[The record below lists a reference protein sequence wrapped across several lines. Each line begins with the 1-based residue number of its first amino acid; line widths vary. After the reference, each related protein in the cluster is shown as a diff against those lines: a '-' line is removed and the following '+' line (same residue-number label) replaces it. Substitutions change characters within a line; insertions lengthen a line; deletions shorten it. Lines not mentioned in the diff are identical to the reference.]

1 MPVAINTL
9 HSSALPTEL
18 SREYNKEV
26 VFRPETDFSS
36 RLLQQNAPFRLCTHP
51 SGGPS
56 KLLPARRSRT
66 ADLRMPVAINTLQ
79 SSALPTE
86 LSREYNKEVVFR
98 PETDFSSRLLQQNAP
113 FRLCTHPSGGPS
125 KLLPARRSRTAD
137 LRMPVA
143 INTLQSSAL
152 PTELSR
158 EYNKEVVFRPETD
171 FSSRLLQQ
179 NAPFRLCTHPS
190 GGPSKLLPARR
201 SRTADLR
208 MPVAINTLQS
218 SALPTELSREYNKE
232 VVFRP
237 ETDFS
242 SRLLQ
247 QNAPFRLCTHPS
259 GGPSKL
265 LPARRSRTADLRMP
279 VAINTLQSSAL
290 PTELSR
296 EYNKEVVF
304 RPETDFSSRL
314 LQQNAPFRLCT
325 HPSGGPSKLLPARR
339 SRTADLRMPVAIN
352 TLQSSALPTE
362 LSREYNKEVVFR
374 PETDFSSQLLQQN
387 APFRLCTHPS
397 GGPSKVLPARRSR
410 TADLRMPVAINTLQS
425 SALPTE
431 LSREYNKEVVFRP
444 ETDFK
449 SQLLQQNAPFRLC
462 THPSGGPSKLLPARR
477 SRTADLRMPVAI
489 NTLQSSALPTELSR
503 EYNKEVVF
511 RPETDF
517 SSRLLQQNAPFRL
530 CTHPSGGPS
539 KLLPARRSRT
549 ADLRMPVAIN
559 TLQSSALPTELS
571 REYNK
576 EVVFRPETDFS
587 SRLLQQN
594 APFRLCTHPSGGPS
608 KLLPARRSRTADL
621 RMPVAINTLQ
631 SSALPTEL
639 SREYNKEVVFRPE
652 TDFSSRLLQQNAPF
666 RLCTHPSG
674 GPSKL
679 LPARR
684 SRTADLRMPVAINT
698 LQSSALPT
706 ELSREYNK
714 EVVFRPETDFSSR
727 LLQQNAP
734 FRLCTHPSGGPSKLL
749 PARRSRTAD
758 LRMPVAINTLQSS
771 ALPTELSREYNK
783 EVVFRPETDFS
794 SRLLQQNA
802 PFRLCTHPSGG
813 PSKLLPARR
822 SRTADLRM
830 PVAINTLQSSALPT
844 ELSRENNKNTFSG
857 LKRIYRDL
865 IEQQN
870 VLFGFVLILQ
880 ADRQNSFPRDGV
892 EPPT

>member
-9 HSSALPTEL
+9 QSSALPTEL

-36 RLLQQNAPFRLCTHP
+36 QLLQQNAPFRLCTHP

-56 KLLPARRSRT
+56 KVLPARRSRTADLRMPVAINTLQSSALPTELSREYNKEVVFRPETDFKSQLLQQNAPFRLCTHPSGGPSKVLPARRSRT

-171 FSSRLLQQ
+171 FSSR
-179 NAPFRLCTHPS
+179 
-190 GGPSKLLPARR
+190 
-201 SRTADLR
+201 
-208 MPVAINTLQS
+208 
-218 SALPTELSREYNKE
+218 
-232 VVFRP
+232 
-237 ETDFS
+237 
-242 SRLLQ
+242 
-247 QNAPFRLCTHPS
+247 
-259 GGPSKL
+259 
-265 LPARRSRTADLRMP
+265 
-279 VAINTLQSSAL
+279 
-290 PTELSR
+290 
-296 EYNKEVVF
+296 
-304 RPETDFSSRL
+304 
-314 LQQNAPFRLCT
+314 
-325 HPSGGPSKLLPARR
+325 
-339 SRTADLRMPVAIN
+339 
-352 TLQSSALPTE
+352 
-362 LSREYNKEVVFR
+362 
-374 PETDFSSQLLQQN
+374 
-387 APFRLCTHPS
+387 
-397 GGPSKVLPARRSR
+397 
-410 TADLRMPVAINTLQS
+410 
-425 SALPTE
+425 
-431 LSREYNKEVVFRP
+431 
-444 ETDFK
+444 
-449 SQLLQQNAPFRLC
+449 LLQQNAPFRLC

-880 ADRQNSFPRDGV
+880 ADRQKSFPRDGV